1 MVKMP
6 KDSSYG
12 KIKLMTAPCKL
23 SNVFPLKI
31 IVVKNKEVRKY
42 SQDSIK

>member
-6 KDSSYG
+6 QDSSYG
-12 KIKLMTAPCKL
+12 KIKLMMAPCKL